1 MEIYIKYLMVK
12 LGGMGMGNKNKSNVD
27 LSQIFK
33 SKNSSSFTGANNGKN
48 NNSKGRN
55 NQVINKSSLGVRG
68 QSK

>member
-1 MEIYIKYLMVK
+1 
-12 LGGMGMGNKNKSNVD
+12 MGSKNKNQVD

-33 SKNSSSFTGANNGKN
+33 SKNGSSFTGASNGKN

>member
-1 MEIYIKYLMVK
+1 
-12 LGGMGMGNKNKSNVD
+12 MGNKNKNNVD

-33 SKNSSSFTGANNGKN
+33 SKNSSSFTGASNGKN